1 MKSECRPIPTDDGG
15 FETLGIAATK
25 KSMYAHDVDRNLVG
39 RYSLHSATNGI
50 DKHIF
55 DYSFSQGLTESL
67 FICIWLRGLVN
78 SDELIENDQEQRRI
92 DLSVLRKLCE
102 ILSLGEHKPKTSLQ
116 DLHCEDCVHLVGS
129 VRWSNHF
136 ERL

>member
-50 DKHIF
+50 DKHVF
-55 DYSFSQGLTESL
+55 DYSFSQSLTESL

-78 SDELIENDQEQRRI
+78 SDEPIENDQGT
-92 DLSVLRKLCE
+92 K
-102 ILSLGEHKPKTSLQ
+102 
-116 DLHCEDCVHLVGS
+116 ED
-129 VRWSNHF
+129 
-136 ERL
+136 